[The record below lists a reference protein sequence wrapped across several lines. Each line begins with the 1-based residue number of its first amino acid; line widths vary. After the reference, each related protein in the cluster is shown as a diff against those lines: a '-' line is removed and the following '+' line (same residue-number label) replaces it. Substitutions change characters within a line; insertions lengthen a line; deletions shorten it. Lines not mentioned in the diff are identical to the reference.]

1 MMSMNE
7 LYDQIDT
14 YYETIQDSKVTDERG
29 LMTPMAPLEVLVRHS
44 VLWEVARWIEEDF
57 VACLGHGPIAVQER
71 LEAAG
76 LEASYDERD
85 IAHFAEEVWHVL
97 GWLGHD
103 WARSGDLSD
112 TTLERRGRGETR
124 EQVTALAKKFLKE
137 LM

>member
-14 YYETIQDSKVTDERG
+14 YYETIQDSKVTDEGG

-44 VLWEVARWIEEDF
+44 VLWEVARWIEDDF
-57 VACLGHGPIAVQER
+57 VACFYHGPIAVQEA

-76 LEASYDERD
+76 FEASYDERD
-85 IAHFAEEVWHVL
+85 IAHFAEEVWHDL
-97 GWLGHD
+97 WWLGDD

-112 TTLERRGRGETR
+112 TTLERRGLGETR
-124 EQVTALAKKFLKE
+124 EQVWKLTKAFLEE